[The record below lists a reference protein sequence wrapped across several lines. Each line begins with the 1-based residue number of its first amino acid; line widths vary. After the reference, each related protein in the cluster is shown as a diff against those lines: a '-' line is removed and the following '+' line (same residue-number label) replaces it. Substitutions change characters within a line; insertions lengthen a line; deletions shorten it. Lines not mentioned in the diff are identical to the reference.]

1 VANPF
6 DEPVAPATFPLRRFV
21 LFLLASTVLHAILL
35 VALRPSPVKQGALVP
50 DLEIRLVAPAER
62 KSTAPT
68 YLPPKQKVFAARRAS
83 PAQASR
89 AGTPLHASPT
99 DSAGSNDILSPP
111 PLPEVSLGTLLDSA
125 RRIVR
130 DDAQR
135 HPAPR
140 QESAIDNDRPVLPQ
154 LARALQ
160 RESPGETRFASGM
173 IKVVTA
179 SGSVY
184 CLRPMPWFA
193 RGGPVEPTS
202 IPTNCP

>member
-1 VANPF
+1 MANHF
-6 DEPVAPATFPLRRFV
+6 DEPAASAAFPLRRFV

-35 VALRPSPVKQGALVP
+35 VALRSSPVKQVSLVP
-50 DLEIRLVAPAER
+50 HLEIRLVAPAER

-68 YLPPKQKVFAARRAS
+68 YLPSEQKVFAASHVS

-89 AGTPLHASPT
+89 AGTPPHASRT
-99 DSAGSNDILSPP
+99 DSARSSDIPSSP
-111 PLPEVSLGTLLDSA
+111 PLPEVSLGALLDSA
-125 RRIVR
+125 RQIVR
-130 DDAQR
+130 DDEHR
-135 HPAPR
+135 HPPPR
-140 QESAIDNDRPVLPQ
+140 QESLIDNDRPVLPQ

-160 RESPGETRFASGM
+160 REPAGETRFANGM
-173 IKVVTA
+173 MKVVTA

-184 CLRPMPWFA
+184 CLRPMPGFA